1 MRKLGQKTKS
11 LDEGPLR
18 RRKRTHH

>member
-18 RRKRTHH
+18 RRRRTHH